1 MQTTGDKKKEI
12 LILIFTKAWHMYY
25 LNLFILMIFIHALFD
40 LQMREN
46 PSKDKKWKQR
56 KQGGNAGEVP
66 GIIRTVLTKQSV
78 KLLIWVSVWLNAC
91 FPSQVLIAKSLP
103 LDLHLM

>member
-1 MQTTGDKKKEI
+1 MQTTGGKKKEI

-46 PSKDKKWKQR
+46 PSKDKKRKQR
-56 KQGGNAGEVP
+56 K
-66 GIIRTVLTKQSV
+66 
-78 KLLIWVSVWLNAC
+78 
-91 FPSQVLIAKSLP
+91 
-103 LDLHLM
+103 